1 MRVWDMCG
9 INLES
14 ASGLGVPTMSKRRGA
29 SRART
34 SASKIHFVL
43 GETPTIL
50 AHNIESSSAT

>member
-9 INLES
+9 VNLES
-14 ASGLGVPTMSKRRGA
+14 ASGVGVPTMSKHRGA

-34 SASKIHFVL
+34 SASEIHSVL

-50 AHNIESSSAT
+50 AHNIESSRAT